1 MVGKT
6 VCAVFPPVLG
16 HLLLDLFPPSGVGVV
31 PSNGPFP
38 TVNKIKSI
46 FDGSQKHFVFWFVP
60 NLCWQVVAGHYNL
73 LWPDT
78 ELSRAL
84 SLSLEGVLVCPLFQK
99 VSEASMTEV
108 IVV

>member
-1 MVGKT
+1 MVRET
-6 VCAVFPPVLG
+6 VYTVFPPVLG
-16 HLLLDLFPPSGVGVV
+16 HLLLDLLPPSGVGIV

-38 TVNKIKSI
+38 TVDKIKSI

-60 NLCWQVVAGHYNL
+60 NLCGQVVTGHYNL
-73 LWPDT
+73 LWSDT

-84 SLSLEGVLVCPLFQK
+84 SLSLEGVLVCPLFQI
-99 VSEASMTEV
+99 VSEAGMACV